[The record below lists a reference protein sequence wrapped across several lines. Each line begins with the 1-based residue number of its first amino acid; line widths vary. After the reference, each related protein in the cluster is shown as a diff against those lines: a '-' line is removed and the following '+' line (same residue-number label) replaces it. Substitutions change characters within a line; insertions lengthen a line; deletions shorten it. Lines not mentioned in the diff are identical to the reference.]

1 MIFLPVDAGELSCW
15 THWILM
21 LGVEDEIYQVQVSD
35 GKFVIVESDASDIKV
50 RQAEIAGSE
59 RQGINWKTLIF
70 RLECLL
76 RAPLKS
82 LFSLSL
88 SFKCLLIIRISLIY
102 LKVAALLQLRRLFH
116 SWEMRWTSIQLRDG
130 HELGISKSISE
141 SCGGEVGSGE
151 WVGFGGGKAATEKLN
166 GEIVIIIW
174 ISHESGTVGAL
185 SEFEFSTWS
194 NCKYFDCDGNY
205 WWRIMM
211 TRCG

>member
-82 LFSLSL
+82 LFSPL
-88 SFKCLLIIRISLIY
+88 SFFQMFINNSNLVDLFESGSAASAPAFVSFLRDALNQHSAEGWTWTWNF
-102 LKVAALLQLRRLFH
+102 KVNFRVLRRRSGVWRVGGVWGGEGSNRKIKWRNCYYHLNFPRERDG
-116 SWEMRWTSIQLRDG
+116 WGVIRVWIFYMIQLQIFW
-130 HELGISKSISE
+130 L
-141 SCGGEVGSGE
+141 
-151 WVGFGGGKAATEKLN
+151 
-166 GEIVIIIW
+166 
-174 ISHESGTVGAL
+174 
-185 SEFEFSTWS
+185 
-194 NCKYFDCDGNY
+194 
-205 WWRIMM
+205 WW
-211 TRCG
+211 

>member
-82 LFSLSL
+82 LFSPL
-88 SFKCLLIIRISLIY
+88 SFFQMFINNSNLVDLFESGSAASAPAFVSFLRDALNQHSAEGWTWTWNF
-102 LKVAALLQLRRLFH
+102 KVNFRVLRRR
-116 SWEMRWTSIQLRDG
+116 SGVWRV
-130 HELGISKSISE
+130 
-141 SCGGEVGSGE
+141 GGV
-151 WVGFGGGKAATEKLN
+151 WGGGRQQQKN
-166 GEIVIIIW
+166 
-174 ISHESGTVGAL
+174 
-185 SEFEFSTWS
+185 
-194 NCKYFDCDGNY
+194 
-205 WWRIMM
+205 
-211 TRCG
+211 